1 MIQLL
6 NERRDALD
14 SLLKERDR
22 RMEERLDGLERTI
35 KEGASVLETKQAESE
50 RRVLR
55 HLGIGSLLVAIVV
68 GLIGY
73 FHH

>member
-1 MIQLL
+1 MIQLM

-35 KEGASVLETKQAESE
+35 KEGASVLETKQAETE

-55 HLGIGSLLVAIVV
+55 HLGIGSLLVAIAV